1 MRATITLA
9 VLTFSMAAFG
19 GTIGF
24 VQPPANTTVDRGSE
38 LEVIVRNTTDE
49 NAPVYLIFDKADRE
63 MFKALANDTT
73 TFFLD
78 TGELAPGS
86 YILEARSDETPTV
99 NVSIKVNATDTE
111 SDLPKVYPLPN
122 PLDLSSLTGEVNFVN
137 TPAGSVIKVFDM
149 SGREVT
155 ELMDPYTWDG
165 RNERGDLVSSGTY
178 MYHISSPG
186 GLKFTGKLAVVK

>member
-9 VLTFSMAAFG
+9 VLSFAVAGFSA
-19 GTIGF
+19 TIEF
-24 VQPPANTTVDRGSE
+24 VQPPANTTVDYESE
-38 LEVIVRNTTDE
+38 MEVVVRNTTDE
-49 NAPVYLIFDKADRE
+49 DASVYIILDGADRE

-73 TFFLD
+73 SFLLD
-78 TGELAPGS
+78 TGELTPGS
-86 YILEARSDETPTV
+86 YILETRSDVAPAV
-99 NVSIKVNATDTE
+99 NVSIKVNAAGTE

-122 PLDLSSLTGEVNFVN
+122 PFDLSSLAGEVNFVN

-149 SGREVT
+149 GGREVT
-155 ELMDPYTWDG
+155 ELTDPYTWDG

-178 MYHISSPG
+178 VYHISSPG

>member
-1 MRATITLA
+1 LRATIILTVLSFA
-9 VLTFSMAAFG
+9 VAGFA

-24 VQPPANTTVDRGSE
+24 VQPSANTTVDRGSE
-38 LEVIVRNTTDE
+38 LDVIVRNTTDE
-49 NAPVYLIFDKADRE
+49 NAPVYLISDGADRE
-63 MFKALANDTT
+63 IFKALANDTT
-73 TFFLD
+73 TFILD

-86 YILEARSDETPTV
+86 YILETSLDGTPAV
-99 NVSIKVNATDTE
+99 NVSIKVNAAGTE

-122 PLDLSSLTGEVNFVN
+122 PFDLSSLTGEVNFVN
-137 TPAGSVIKVFDM
+137 TPADSVIKVFDM

-155 ELMDPYTWDG
+155 ELSGPYTWDG

-178 MYHISSPG
+178 VYHISSPG

>member
-1 MRATITLA
+1 VTITLTVLSFA
-9 VLTFSMAAFG
+9 VAGFA

-24 VQPPANTTVDRGSE
+24 VQPPANTAVDYGSE

-49 NAPVYLIFDKADRE
+49 DAPVYLVSDGADYE
-63 MFKALANDTT
+63 MFRALAGDTT
-73 TFFLD
+73 AFFLD
-78 TGELAPGS
+78 TSELTPGS
-86 YILEARSDETPTV
+86 YILETRPDGAPAV
-99 NVSIKVNATDTE
+99 NVSIKVNAAGTE

-122 PLDLSSLTGEVNFVN
+122 PFDLSSLSGEVSFVN

-149 SGREVT
+149 SGRDVV
-155 ELMDPYTWDG
+155 ELSGPYTWDG

-178 MYHISSPG
+178 VYHISSPG